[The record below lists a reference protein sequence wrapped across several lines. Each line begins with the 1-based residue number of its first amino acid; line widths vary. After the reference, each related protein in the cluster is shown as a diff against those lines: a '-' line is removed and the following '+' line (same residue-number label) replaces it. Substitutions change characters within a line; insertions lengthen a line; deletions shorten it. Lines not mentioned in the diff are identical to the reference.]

1 MTTSEKPVSRY
12 SGAGVDIDK
21 GNAFVSR
28 IKNLVKATHG
38 PQVLDDIG
46 GFSGLFSLGGNA
58 LHEPVLVASTDG
70 VGTKLKI
77 AQLCGKHDTIGID
90 LVAMCVNDVIVCGAK
105 PLFFLDYFACSSLD
119 LEAAEN
125 VIKGIAAGCKQA
137 GCALIGGETAEMP
150 GMYQPGDY
158 DLAGFTVGICERAA
172 IIDKNSIQPGDKI
185 IGLASSGLHSNGYS
199 LVRKI
204 VFEELGLHVSD
215 QVPELGCTLGEELL
229 KPTRIYVAPVLQ
241 ALARCK
247 IRGLVHITGGG
258 FFDNIPRVLPSGCKA
273 VIDKG
278 SWEVPKIFSFLQEKG
293 SVAEAEM
300 FRTFNMGIGMMVVVA
315 SADAEPLME
324 QFRAAGETPFLLG
337 EMQTAEAGE
346 AQVLINGL
354 NSCD

>member
-1 MTTSEKPVSRY
+1 MTTSEVPASRY

-28 IKNLVKATHG
+28 IKNCVKATHG

-77 AQLCGKHDTIGID
+77 AQLCGRHDTIGID

-119 LEAAEN
+119 MEEAAD

-204 VFEELGLHVSD
+204 VFEELGLKVSD
-215 QVPELGCTLGEELL
+215 PVPELCCALGQELL

-241 ALARCK
+241 ALAK
-247 IRGLVHITGGG
+247 FKLRGLVHITGGG
-258 FFDNIPRVLPSGCKA
+258 FFDNIPRVLPETCKA

-278 SWEVPKIFSFLQEKG
+278 SWEMPPIFSFLQDKG
-293 SVAEAEM
+293 KVAEAEM

-324 QFRAAGETPFLLG
+324 LFRAAGETPFLLG
-337 EMQTAEAGE
+337 EMQAAVAGE

-354 NSCD
+354 A